1 MNKAFL
7 GISLVA
13 GFLLANYQPSAA
25 AGKIRIASYDIYV
38 RAMSANGLVPH
49 RVLEMDIERARK
61 DQQVKDSVPVA
72 RVADFTLL
80 NEALVELRM
89 R

>member
-1 MNKAFL
+1 
-7 GISLVA
+7 
-13 GFLLANYQPSAA
+13 
-25 AGKIRIASYDIYV
+25 
-38 RAMSANGLVPH
+38 MSANGLVPH

-61 DQQVKDSVPVA
+61 DQQVKESVPVG
-72 RVADFTLL
+72 RVADFALL